1 MLNKFKS
8 HLITNSETF
17 QKNKKNNLKLI
28 KIMKDLEQKSSDYSE
43 KKKETVL
50 KKEINCHLEKGCL
63 HLLTLECLSC
73 NFLI

>member
-43 KKKETVL
+43 KKKRP
-50 KKEINCHLEKGCL
+50 
-63 HLLTLECLSC
+63 
-73 NFLI
+73 F